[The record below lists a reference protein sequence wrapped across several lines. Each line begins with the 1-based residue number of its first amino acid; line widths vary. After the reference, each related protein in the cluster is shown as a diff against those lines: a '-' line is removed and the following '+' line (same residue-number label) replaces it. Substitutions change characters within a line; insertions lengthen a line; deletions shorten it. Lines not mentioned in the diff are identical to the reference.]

1 LSARFLSQLAIAGL
15 VLIGALGI
23 YLRYQSRQA
32 AEEAL
37 QDSKWRLAYDISFKA
52 EVSQSEARIA
62 LPFDTPY
69 IEVVQEELGT
79 GTLPDNVVPMSPSG
93 TRELVVFTSLPND
106 YSISAEIDLR
116 LRPGG
121 RYTAEEYVNLSADA
135 KAIYLREETDLPVRR
150 DPVRKVLQQSADEW
164 TQDEQKLQW
173 IFNYCRKDLKRVA
186 AGTASDSVLGALLNA
201 AATPLA
207 RARTMVTL
215 CRAAGLPSRLVSGF
229 IIEQGDDVQQHV
241 WVEVFRG
248 NRWYPFDPES
258 GYGRGGMPANY
269 LPVRRGGEDLFKT
282 GERAAAV
289 TNVKTRYS
297 ITPLDPPSEVLDA
310 EKPHPS
316 QILDLTRLPVVMHE
330 VLSLLLL
337 LPFGALIASFFR
349 NVVGV
354 RTFGTFAPAL
364 FAISFVYGDWR
375 SGLIVLFVVLVAGI
389 TGRVLVERL
398 RLLMVPR
405 LSILL
410 TTIILCVVF
419 GVSAL
424 DYINMAPSAKAVLLP
439 LVILT
444 ILIERFYVTIEEDGF
459 PFAITLTL
467 GTLLVATC
475 CYLLLSW
482 QRVGELILIYPEA
495 HLLTLAAFVAIGR
508 YTGYRLTELFRF
520 RDLVKA
526 EQATRS

>member
-15 VLIGALGI
+15 ILVGSLGM
-23 YLRYQSRQA
+23 YLRFQSRQA

-37 QDSKWRLAYDISFKA
+37 QDSKWRLAYAVDFKA

-62 LPFDTPY
+62 LPFETPY
-69 IEVVQEELGT
+69 IEIVHEELGT
-79 GTLPDNVVPMSPSG
+79 GILPDNVVTVSPSG
-93 TRELVVFTSLPND
+93 TRELVVFTNVPND
-106 YSISAEIDLR
+106 YTVTAEIDLR

-121 RYTAEEYVNLSADA
+121 RYTAEEYLNLSADA
-135 KAIYLREETDLPVRR
+135 RAIYLREEPELPVGR

-173 IFNYCRKDLKRVA
+173 IFNFCRRDLARVA
-186 AGTASDSVLGALLNA
+186 AGTANDSVLGALLNS

-229 IIEQGDDVQQHV
+229 IIEQGDNVQQHV

-269 LPVRRGGEDLFKT
+269 LPVRRGGENLFKT
-282 GERAAAV
+282 GERAAV
-289 TNVKTRYS
+289 TNVVTRYS

-316 QILDLTRLPVVMHE
+316 QIFDLTRLPVVMHE

-337 LPFGALIASFFR
+337 LPFGALISSFLR

-375 SGLIVLFVVLVAGI
+375 SGLIVLFVVLIAGL

-424 DYINMAPSAKAVLLP
+424 DYINMAPSAQAVLLP

-444 ILIERFYVTIEEDGF
+444 ILIERFYVTVEEDGF
-459 PFAITLTL
+459 SFALSLTL

-482 QRVGELILIYPEA
+482 RRVGELILIYPEA

-508 YTGYRLTELFRF
+508 YAGYRLTELFRF

-526 EQATRS
+526 EQASRN